1 MKRLLI
7 LLILIAMFSS
17 VAYADLSDA
26 KQKWLD
32 AKAYHE
38 QTKIEWREAQQLVNL
53 NNTPENVQNVI
64 AKAKVSLNAG
74 LDAAIAFF
82 EFHKEKLEAEDISDS
97 LKSTIRSD
105 IDKNIGVA
113 EGLKLEVDAIDS
125 RLEVGIVS
133 LKIFDKYLNLLVD
146 IMRDTGLAYI
156 EKSNGRYDRLS
167 EMRTKLESKIPESRK
182 AEFESA
188 LNDIDNH
195 LKEAKANID
204 NAEAKYKSI
213 IQKQGSGIAFA
224 EGNKLLLEAHKHGRL
239 ALEGMKTVVVK
250 LRG

>member
-1 MKRLLI
+1 MNKLLV
-7 LLILIAMFSS
+7 LLVLIAMFSS
-17 VAYADLSDA
+17 VVYADLNDA

-38 QTKIEWREAQQLVNL
+38 QTKIEWREAQQLVTA

-64 AKAKVSLNAG
+64 AKAKISLNAG

-105 IDKNIGVA
+105 LDKNIGIA
-113 EGLKLEVDAIDS
+113 EGLKLDVDAIDS
-125 RLEVGIVS
+125 RLEVGLVS

-146 IMRDTGLAYI
+146 VMRDTGLAYI
-156 EKSNGRYDRLS
+156 EKSNERYDRLS

-182 AEFESA
+182 AEFENA
-188 LNDIDNH
+188 LNDIDSH
-195 LKEAKANID
+195 LREAKTNLD

-224 EGNKLLLEAHKHGRL
+224 EGNKLLLEAHRHGKL
-239 ALEGMKTVVVK
+239 ALEGMKSVVVR
-250 LRG
+250 LR

>member
-1 MKRLLI
+1 MNKLLV
-7 LLILIAMFSS
+7 LLVLIAMFSS
-17 VAYADLSDA
+17 VVYADLNDA

-38 QTKIEWREAQQLVNL
+38 QTKIEWREAQQLVTA

-64 AKAKVSLNAG
+64 AKAKISLNAG

-105 IDKNIGVA
+105 LDKNIGIA
-113 EGLKLEVDAIDS
+113 EGLKLDVDAIDS
-125 RLEVGIVS
+125 RLEVGLVS

-146 IMRDTGLAYI
+146 VMRDTGLAYI
-156 EKSNGRYDRLS
+156 EKSNDRYDRLS

-188 LNDIDNH
+188 LNDIDSH
-195 LKEAKANID
+195 LREAKTNLD

-224 EGNKLLLEAHKHGRL
+224 EGNKLLLEAHRHGKL
-239 ALEGMKTVVVK
+239 ALEGMKSVVVR
-250 LRG
+250 LR

>member
-1 MKRLLI
+1 MNKLLV
-7 LLILIAMFSS
+7 LLVLIAMFSS
-17 VAYADLSDA
+17 VVYADLNDA

-38 QTKIEWREAQQLVNL
+38 QTKIEWREAQQLVTA

-64 AKAKVSLNAG
+64 AKAKISLNAG

-105 IDKNIGVA
+105 LDKNIGIA
-113 EGLKLEVDAIDS
+113 EGLKLDVDAIDS
-125 RLEVGIVS
+125 RLEVGLVS

-146 IMRDTGLAYI
+146 VMRDTGLAYI
-156 EKSNGRYDRLS
+156 EKSNDRYDRLS

-182 AEFESA
+182 AEFENA
-188 LNDIDNH
+188 LNDIDSH
-195 LKEAKANID
+195 LREAKTNLD

-224 EGNKLLLEAHKHGRL
+224 EGNKLLLEAHRHGKL
-239 ALEGMKTVVVK
+239 ALEGMKSVVVR
-250 LRG
+250 LR

>member
-1 MKRLLI
+1 MKKLLT
-7 LLILIAMFSS
+7 LLILIALFSG
-17 VAYADLSDA
+17 VVYADLGSS

-38 QTKIEWREAQQLVNL
+38 QTKIEWREAQKLVTA

-64 AKAKVSLNAG
+64 AKAKISLNAG

-97 LKSTIRSD
+97 LKSIIRSD
-105 IDKNIGVA
+105 LNKNIGVA

-125 RLEVGIVS
+125 RLEVGLVS

-146 IMRDTGLAYI
+146 VMRDTGLAYV
-156 EKSNGRYDRLS
+156 EKSNNKYDRLS
-167 EMRTKLESKIPESRK
+167 EMKIKLESKIPESRK

-188 LNDIDNH
+188 LNGIENH
-195 LKEAKANID
+195 LKEAKLNID
-204 NAEAKYKSI
+204 NAEAQYRSI
-213 IQKQGSGIAFA
+213 TQKQGSGIAFA
-224 EGNKLLLEAHKHGRL
+224 EGNRLLLEAHKHGRL
-239 ALEGMKTVVVK
+239 ALEGMKSVVVK